1 MFANFNPTNSPSD
14 YEIIY
19 ILNEK
24 HVENLLNLYKNEWW
38 SKDRTKEDVDKILKG
53 SQITIGIIDKG
64 KSENGLLIGFGR
76 ILTDY
81 FKYAYIHD
89 IMVDKNYR
97 GKGFG
102 ALIMETIIQHPDLK
116 TLKHIELT
124 CVENMVPF
132 YKKFSFLN
140 ETYGNSIPLRRTN
153 FSSSIS

>member
-1 MFANFNPTNSPSD
+1 MSDNLDHQKNPND
-14 YEIIY
+14 YEIIH

-24 HVENLLNLYKNEWW
+24 HQENLLNLYKNEWW
-38 SKDRTKEDVDKILKG
+38 SKNRTTDDVEKILKG
-53 SQITIGIIDKG
+53 SQIIIGVIDKK

-76 ILTDY
+76 VLTDY

-102 ALIMETIIQHPDLK
+102 ALIMKSIIQHPELK

-132 YKKFSFLN
+132 YKKYSFHN
-140 ETYGNSIPLRRTN
+140 ETYGNSIPMRRTN